1 MSSPHDA
8 GIFAEG
14 LGKRYGDLWAL
25 RDVDLD
31 VPQGTVL
38 GLLGHNGAGKT
49 TAVRILTTLLRPT
62 EGRATVA
69 GHDVVADAATVRTK
83 FGLAGQ
89 QATVDG
95 LLTARANLEMVG
107 RLYHLPRGVVRARA
121 DELLER
127 LSLADA
133 ADRLVRTFSGGMRRR
148 LDVAASLVAAPPV
161 LFLDEPTTGL
171 DPRSRIELWN
181 LLGELVRD
189 GATLLLTTQY
199 LEEADRLADD
209 IVVLDG
215 GRVAAQGS
223 PGRAQGAHRRR
234 APRGDRRRRR
244 RARVRG
250 RGARALRQRRPMGR
264 RRGRPRH
271 RAGHGRRRAGRG
283 RARARRRRRR
293 HHRPAPPRG
302 DARRR
307 LPRHHRFHADDRGGR
322 RLMSAYAERLR
333 FGLSDSLV
341 VARRNLSH
349 IRQIPEKL
357 IDVTVQPLMFV
368 ILFAYVFGGA
378 IAIPGGGDYH
388 EYLMAGIFIQTLTFG
403 VMGPATSMATD
414 LGEGIL
420 DRFRSLPMARSAFLT
435 GRVLAEFA
443 AAMLGLT
450 VMTLAGLAV
459 GWRIHTDVFHAL
471 AGFGL
476 LALVAFMMLWL
487 GILLGTIA
495 RSPDAVTG
503 IVFIVIFPLTFVANA
518 FVPAGTLPGVLRT
531 FANWNPISSLVAAT
545 RTLFGNPTAVPADAA
560 WPLQHPVLSAL
571 LWCVGLLAVSV
582 PLAIA
587 SYRRRTEV

>member
-14 LGKRYGDLWAL
+14 LGKRYDDLWAL

-62 EGRATVA
+62 EGRAAVA
-69 GHDVVADAATVRTK
+69 GLDVVADAAIVRTR

-107 RLYHLPRGVVRARA
+107 RLYHLPRAVVRARA

-148 LDVAASLVAAPPV
+148 LDLAASLVAAPPV

-223 PGRAQGAHRRR
+223 PAELKARIGGERLEVIVGGADELAAAAAALGHFASDAPAVDAEAARVVAPVAAGVALADVVRALDAAGVATTDLHRRE
-234 APRGDRRRRR
+234 A
-244 RARVRG
+244 
-250 RGARALRQRRPMGR
+250 
-264 RRGRPRH
+264 
-271 RAGHGRRRAGRG
+271 
-283 RARARRRRRR
+283 
-293 HHRPAPPRG
+293 
-302 DARRR
+302 
-307 LPRHHRFHADDRGGR
+307 
-322 RLMSAYAERLR
+322 
-333 FGLSDSLV
+333 
-341 VARRNLSH
+341 
-349 IRQIPEKL
+349 
-357 IDVTVQPLMFV
+357 
-368 ILFAYVFGGA
+368 
-378 IAIPGGGDYH
+378 
-388 EYLMAGIFIQTLTFG
+388 TL
-403 VMGPATSMATD
+403 D
-414 LGEGIL
+414 
-420 DRFRSLPMARSAFLT
+420 
-435 GRVLAEFA
+435 
-443 AAMLGLT
+443 
-450 VMTLAGLAV
+450 
-459 GWRIHTDVFHAL
+459 DVFL
-471 AGFGL
+471 A
-476 LALVAFMMLWL
+476 
-487 GILLGTIA
+487 ITD
-495 RSPDAVTG
+495 STPT
-503 IVFIVIFPLTFVANA
+503 TEE
-518 FVPAGTLPGVLRT
+518 
-531 FANWNPISSLVAAT
+531 VAA
-545 RTLFGNPTAVPADAA
+545 
-560 WPLQHPVLSAL
+560 
-571 LWCVGLLAVSV
+571 
-582 PLAIA
+582 
-587 SYRRRTEV
+587 